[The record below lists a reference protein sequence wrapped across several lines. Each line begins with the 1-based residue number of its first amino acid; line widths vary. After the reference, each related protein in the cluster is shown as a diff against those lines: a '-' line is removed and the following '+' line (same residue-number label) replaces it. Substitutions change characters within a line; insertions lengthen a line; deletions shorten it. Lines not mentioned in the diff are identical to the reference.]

1 MQTRCPKCM
10 TIDGTKW
17 EILNGACSELPA
29 DVRVGSI
36 ATEMQC
42 PPATEQRTSGDVSNV
57 PNTRRSRLYAKDG
70 LVIAVEVRELNRRC
84 TLPSSALNAFIAE
97 RIELLSAHKLR

>member
-1 MQTRCPKCM
+1 MLALRSVRFVSGLARTLTLNAPRDLWATQTRCPKCM

-42 PPATEQRTSGDVSNV
+42 PPATQQRTSGDVSNV

-70 LVIAVEVRELNRRC
+70 LV
-84 TLPSSALNAFIAE
+84 T
-97 RIELLSAHKLR
+97 